1 MVRHTYTCSYDFII
15 IKLPYKVR
23 KEILCKVLEL
33 RSVAR
38 GGGGEAA
45 LNPTCSKNLAFYYIS
60 FHHREK
66 CPRPQNRCN

>member
-1 MVRHTYTCSYDFII
+1 MQLYDFII

-45 LNPTCSKNLAFYYIS
+45 LNPTCSKIWPFTTYLFTTVKSAPVLKIVAI
-60 FHHREK
+60 R
-66 CPRPQNRCN
+66 